1 MKRLR
6 KWVLYIVYTLVVTG
20 FFLYYLFPS
29 QAAIDYIS
37 NYLDSRY
44 PDYTL
49 TIAEIKPAFPPG
61 LVFESVRIAYQ
72 GDDWA
77 ELDQFRVRPRYMS
90 VFSPRKRILFNA
102 DAYSGEIRGTIDV
115 EQGDKNH
122 KINATADISE
132 IRIGDITHIQELSG
146 RKIAGVLNS
155 SINYTGDTDMDGKV
169 GITVRISDCEIGL
182 ANPVFSINNI
192 AFDSIDAELSVD
204 QRQLLLKHCNAA
216 GNQVD
221 GKLTGVVVFRNPFG
235 KSRLDLKGNV
245 TPHHLLMASL
255 KKVMPESLLPKKKP
269 GEKGYPLKLYGTI
282 EKPRFSLR

>member
-6 KWVLYIVYTLVVTG
+6 KWTLYIVYTLVVTG
-20 FFLYYLFPS
+20 FFFYYLFPS

-44 PDYTL
+44 PDYML
-49 TIAEIKPAFPPG
+49 TIAGIKPAFPPG
-61 LVFESVRIAYQ
+61 LVFESVRIAYK

-90 VFSPRKRILFNA
+90 VFSARKRIIFHA
-102 DAYSGEIRGTIDV
+102 DAYGGEIRGTIDF
-115 EQGDKNH
+115 EKGDKNH
-122 KINATADISE
+122 KINAAADMSG
-132 IRIGDITHIQELSG
+132 IRIGDIEHIQTLSG
-146 RKIAGVLNS
+146 RKIAGLLNS
-155 SINYTGDTDMDGKV
+155 SINYTGDTGMSGKV
-169 GITVRISDCEIGL
+169 GITVDISDCEVGL
-182 ANPVFSINNI
+182 ANPVFSINTI
-192 AFDSIDAELSVD
+192 AFDKVDAELIVD
-204 QRQLLLKHCNAA
+204 RRQLLLKHCNAD
-216 GNQVD
+216 GNQMN

-269 GEKGYPLKLYGTI
+269 GDKGYPLKLYGTI
-282 EKPRFSLR
+282 EKPKFSLR